1 MSIILFDNHRRQHLF
16 PFTLTRPIAD
26 IRVGI
31 LTIRQKWEKWLNASS
46 STLTESYL
54 AAKYPMVTQN
64 ENLFINGAA
73 LPSASLVRYINYL
86 QTNQILVANNEVIAA
101 RLDAKKTAE
110 FVATQSTP
118 AGTQEVPFAEPI
130 ELVSRPYQLF
140 MWADKWIKQ
149 DFEILTAGRKS
160 APISATNKVIAP
172 ENVFIEEGAIVECS
186 ILNATDSRIYIGK
199 QAEIMEGCMIRGSF
213 SLGEHSQLK
222 MGAKIYGATS
232 IGPYCKVGGEV
243 NNCLIFGYSN
253 KAHDGFIGNS
263 VIGEWCNLG
272 ADTNTSNLKNN
283 YANVKL
289 WSYAAGKF
297 EDTGTQFCG
306 LMMGDHSKCGI
317 NTMFN
322 TGTVVGVSCNI
333 FGDGFPRNYIP
344 DFTWGGNA
352 GFETYSVKK
361 AVETAILVYKRRGM
375 EFDNVEQQIFQSL
388 FDLTAA
394 SRKD

>member
-1 MSIILFDNHRRQHLF
+1 
-16 PFTLTRPIAD
+16 
-26 IRVGI
+26 
-31 LTIRQKWEKWLNASS
+31 
-46 STLTESYL
+46 
-54 AAKYPMVTQN
+54 
-64 ENLFINGAA
+64 
-73 LPSASLVRYINYL
+73 
-86 QTNQILVANNEVIAA
+86 TNN
-101 RLDAKKTAE
+101 
-110 FVATQSTP
+110 
-118 AGTQEVPFAEPI
+118 
-130 ELVSRPYQLF
+130 
-140 MWADKWIKQ
+140 
-149 DFEILTAGRKS
+149 
-160 APISATNKVIAP
+160 VIAP

-306 LMMGDHSKCGI
+306 LMMGDHSKSAI
-317 NTMFN
+317 NTLFN
-322 TGTVVGVSCNI
+322 TASVVGVSATV
-333 FGDGFPRNYIP
+333 FGADFPPKFIPSFSWGFSQPFVEFKF
-344 DFTWGGNA
+344 D
-352 GFETYSVKK
+352 K
-361 AVETAILVYKRRGM
+361 AIEAANNMMKRR
-375 EFDNVEQQIFQSL
+375 SL
-388 FDLTAA
+388 SLSEVDVKILNYLST
-394 SRKD
+394 SKKSK